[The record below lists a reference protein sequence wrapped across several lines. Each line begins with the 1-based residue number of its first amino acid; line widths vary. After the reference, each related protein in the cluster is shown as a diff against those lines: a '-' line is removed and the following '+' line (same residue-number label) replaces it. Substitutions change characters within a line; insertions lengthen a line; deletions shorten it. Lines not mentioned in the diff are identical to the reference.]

1 MKQIV
6 TAFLVLAAAIGVFSI
21 AFADNSTLS
30 DAAKDNACYAGGAW
44 EGKCDWPTEAET
56 EWAWNCGWYYARVF
70 DGRLSATQAPADCK
84 FLVTFIPPTAVPF
97 PTSTITPTPF
107 PIPTFFPTTTPLPL
121 R

>member
-6 TAFLVLAAAIGVFSI
+6 TTFLVLAAAIGVFSI
-21 AFADNSTLS
+21 AFAQT

-107 PIPTFFPTTTPLPL
+107 PIPTFFPTMTPMPL